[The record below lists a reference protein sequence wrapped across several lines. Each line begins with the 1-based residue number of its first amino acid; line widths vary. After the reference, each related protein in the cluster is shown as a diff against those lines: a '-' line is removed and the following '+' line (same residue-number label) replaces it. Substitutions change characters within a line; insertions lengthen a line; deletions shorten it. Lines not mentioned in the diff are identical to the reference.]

1 MDRDKIWERAEQ
13 LAIEKHD
20 TELEYL
26 SEKVRET
33 LCAMA
38 ESELYNEL
46 VELWE

>member
-20 TELEYL
+20 TELEHL
-26 SEKVRET
+26 PEKLRET

-38 ESELYNEL
+38 ERELNNEL